1 MAPDR
6 TPPVGTTKR
15 RADSG
20 RPVHDPPPHAVMGL
34 LNYLT
39 ATSLDEDYAAA
50 SERRAEAGVDPSE
63 AAGTPPRS
71 SRPGT
76 AALVVLALFG
86 VLVATAAVQTSRTAD
101 DTATSHAQ
109 LVDQVNARK
118 SQLAAR
124 RDRVKALTSETD
136 TLQTQFLEATAQGRS
151 VQSRLTS
158 LGVATGADPA
168 RGPGVRVTADDGPP
182 VADASNELIDLDLQK
197 LVNGL
202 WLAGAEAI
210 SINGERLTALTAV
223 RQGGAVITVNFRPIS
238 PPYELRV
245 IGDPDT
251 LAARFI
257 DTPGGQ
263 WWLDL
268 QALYGVDFKITN
280 SEDPLTVPAARRS
293 GLRYAHTPE
302 QIP

>member
-1 MAPDR
+1 
-6 TPPVGTTKR
+6 
-15 RADSG
+15 
-20 RPVHDPPPHAVMGL
+20 MGL

-50 SERRAEAGVDPSE
+50 SRRRETNGDTSRV
-63 AAGTPPRS
+63 
-71 SRPGT
+71 RPGT
-76 AALVVLALFG
+76 TALVMIAVFG
-86 VLVATAAVQTSRTAD
+86 ILVATAAVQTSRTAD
-101 DTATSHAQ
+101 TTATSHDE
-109 LVDQVNARK
+109 LVKQINARK
-118 SQLAAR
+118 GQLADR
-124 RDRVKALTSETD
+124 RERVDELTRETES
-136 TLQTQFLEATAQGRS
+136 LETQFLEATAEGRS

-158 LGVATGADPA
+158 LGVGTGADAA
-168 RGPGVRVTADDGPP
+168 RGPGVRVNADDGPAIP
-182 VADASNELIDLDLQK
+182 SGQNEILDGDLQK

-210 SINGERLTALTAV
+210 SLNGERLTALTAI
-223 RQGGAVITVNFRPIS
+223 RQGGAVITVNYRPIS
-238 PPYELRV
+238 PPYTLSV

-268 QALYGVDFKITN
+268 QALYGVDFEITN
-280 SEDPLTVPAARRS
+280 TEEPLTLPPARRS

-302 QIP
+302 TLP

>member
-1 MAPDR
+1 
-6 TPPVGTTKR
+6 
-15 RADSG
+15 
-20 RPVHDPPPHAVMGL
+20 MGL

-39 ATSLDEDYAAA
+39 ATSLDEDYAVAA
-50 SERRAEAGVDPSE
+50 RRRHDGGAKKP
-63 AAGTPPRS
+63 

-76 AALVVLALFG
+76 SALVIIAVFG
-86 VLVATAAVQTSRTAD
+86 ILVATAAVQTSRTAD
-101 DTATSHAQ
+101 DTATSHEE
-109 LVDQVNARK
+109 LVKQVNARK

-124 RDRVKALTSETD
+124 RDRISDLTGETN
-136 TLQTQFLEATAQGRS
+136 TLQTQFLEATAEGRS

-158 LGVATGADPA
+158 LGIGTGADAA
-168 RGPGVRVTADDGPP
+168 RGPGVRVRLDDGPP
-182 VADASNELIDLDLQK
+182 ISGGQTEILDGDLQK

-202 WLAGAEAI
+202 WLSGAEAI
-210 SINGERLTALTAV
+210 SINGERLTALSAI

-238 PPYELRV
+238 PPYNVSV

-268 QALYGVDFKITN
+268 QALYGVEFEIAN
-280 SEDPLTVPAARRS
+280 SEEPLTLPAARRS

-302 QIP
+302 TLR